1 MPYLFTGWQTR
12 FTGWV
17 LLLAGFGLGLRDAL
31 APWLDHRHFHPI
43 SFGAV
48 IAWSQIGPVLADS
61 ERLLTRYLIEPLAGY
76 LAMVWA
82 FVARQFARHGGRQL
96 STLTVAVA
104 H

>member
-1 MPYLFTGWQTR
+1 MSALR

-82 FVARQFARHGGRQL
+82 FVALLGLGGLLLYIDRLRGGRR
-96 STLTVAVA
+96 
-104 H
+104 HRR